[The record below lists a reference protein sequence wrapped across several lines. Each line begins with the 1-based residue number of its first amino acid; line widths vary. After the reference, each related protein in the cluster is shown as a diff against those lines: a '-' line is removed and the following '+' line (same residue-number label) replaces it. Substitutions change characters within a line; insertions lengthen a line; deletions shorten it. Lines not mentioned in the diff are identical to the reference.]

1 MRGFG
6 KWHVG
11 VEVLKKYVY
20 LLVNRK
26 NYKCECLNV
35 LSYVNFVN
43 NCMVG

>member
-26 NYKCECLNV
+26 QLQ
-35 LSYVNFVN
+35 
-43 NCMVG
+43 M